1 MVLGQFVCGR
11 LHFLRTRT
19 QNLRLV
25 AADRVSTNAEAQAK
39 ASA

>member
-19 QNLRLV
+19 QNLRLA
-25 AADRVSTNAEAQAK
+25 AADRVSTNAKAESEARA
-39 ASA
+39 